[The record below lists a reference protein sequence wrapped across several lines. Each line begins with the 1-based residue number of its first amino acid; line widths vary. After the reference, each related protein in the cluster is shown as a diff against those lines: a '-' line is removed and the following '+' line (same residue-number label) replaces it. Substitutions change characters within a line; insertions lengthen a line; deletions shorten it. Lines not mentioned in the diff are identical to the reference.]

1 MDVFGGRFFSY
12 FYRITTIVVPNDSKQ
27 EIGHLLL
34 KLGILDFWPFRQVGP
49 IHLVTYLQIVDL
61 TVFVIYL
68 PQLWTMEMKNQ
79 QVSLKKLIRIHLSN
93 FENFQSIFQ
102 HPNLTSLWPISNL
115 WHFLNNTM
123 RQGNTLGHWL
133 PEIIPK

>member
-12 FYRITTIVVPNDSKQ
+12 FYRITTIVVPNDSKK

-61 TVFVIYL
+61 TVLVIYL

-102 HPNLTSLWPISNL
+102 HPNLTSL
-115 WHFLNNTM
+115 
-123 RQGNTLGHWL
+123 
-133 PEIIPK
+133 

>member
-12 FYRITTIVVPNDSKQ
+12 FYRITTIVVLNDKKNK
-27 EIGHLLL
+27 IACLLL
-34 KLGILDFWPFRQVGP
+34 KLWILDFWLFWQVGP
-49 IHLVTYLQIVDL
+49 IHLVTYLWIVDFIIL
-61 TVFVIYL
+61 VIYS
-68 PQLWTMEMKNQ
+68 PQLWTMEIKNQ
-79 QVSLKKLIRIHLSN
+79 PVLLKKLIRIHLSN

-102 HPNLTSLWPISNL
+102 HPNLTSLWPVTNL

-133 PEIIPK
+133 PKIIPK